1 MCLDRT
7 QHRPTLAAVSSPQS
21 SRRTRLIVR
30 VSAVAVFLVVL
41 MALLGLATRGD
52 GQGRQGMVEIA
63 AARPIWTATL
73 TGTTGDIAAV
83 WIWTPNATLRTN
95 LRVPAELR
103 SDQKTLLVQ
112 VRSEGNLALAMDVT
126 STNLHSAHVRIVAGT
141 GNSAEFISSYPF
153 RLLELGGFSAA
164 NLPSSVPF
172 GLTPVYERPWSAWPV
187 RFDAVT
193 NLPAGR

>member
-1 MCLDRT
+1 MRLDRT
-7 QHRPTLAAVSSPQS
+7 LHRPRLVAVSSPQG
-21 SRRTRLIVR
+21 SRRTSLIVR

-41 MALLGLATRGD
+41 MVLLGLATRD
-52 GQGRQGMVEIA
+52 KGQGRVEIA
-63 AARPIWTATL
+63 AARPVWTATL

-83 WIWTPNATLRTN
+83 WIWTRNATLRTN

-141 GNSAEFISSYPF
+141 SNSAEFISSYPF

-187 RFDAVT
+187 RYDAVT
-193 NLPAGR
+193 HLPAGR

>member
-1 MCLDRT
+1 MRLDRPL
-7 QHRPTLAAVSSPQS
+7 HRPTLAAVSSPKR
-21 SRRTRLIVR
+21 SRRTSLVVR
-30 VSAVAVFLVVL
+30 VCAVAVFLVVL
-41 MALLGLATRGD
+41 LGLLGLATRD
-52 GQGRQGMVEIA
+52 KGQGTVEIA
-63 AARPIWTATL
+63 SARPIWTATL

-83 WIWTPNATLRTN
+83 WIWTRNATLRTN

-112 VRSEGNLALAMDVT
+112 VRSEGNLALAMAVT
-126 STNLHSAHVRIVAGT
+126 GADLGSSHVRINAGT
-141 GNSAEFISSYPF
+141 SNSGEFISSYPF
-153 RLLELGGFSAA
+153 RLLGLGGFSAG

-193 NLPAGR
+193 NLPAGK

>member
-1 MCLDRT
+1 MRLDPT
-7 QHRPTLAAVSSPQS
+7 LHRPTLAVLSSTQA
-21 SRRTRLIVR
+21 SRRTSLIVQ

-41 MALLGLATRGD
+41 MVLLGLATRGN
-52 GQGRQGMVEIA
+52 GQGRVEIA
-63 AARPIWTATL
+63 AERPIWTATL

-103 SDQKTLLVQ
+103 SDRKTLLVQ
-112 VRSEGNLALAMDVT
+112 VRSEGNLASAMDVT
-126 STNLHSAHVRIVAGT
+126 STNLGSAHVQINAGT
-141 GNSAEFISSYPF
+141 SNSAYFTSSYPF
-153 RLLELGGFSAA
+153 RFLGLGGQWTA

-172 GLTPVYERPWSAWPV
+172 GLTPVYEWPWSTWPV

-193 NLPAGR
+193 HLPAGR

>member
-1 MCLDRT
+1 MRLDRT
-7 QHRPTLAAVSSPQS
+7 LHRPRLVAVSSPQG
-21 SRRTRLIVR
+21 SRRTSLIVR

-41 MALLGLATRGD
+41 MVLLGLATRD
-52 GQGRQGMVEIA
+52 KGQGRVEIA
-63 AARPIWTATL
+63 AARPVWTATL

-83 WIWTPNATLRTN
+83 WIWTRNATLRTN

-141 GNSAEFISSYPF
+141 SNSAEFISSYPF

-172 GLTPVYERPWSAWPV
+172 GLKPVYERPWSAWPV

-193 NLPAGR
+193 NLPAGK

>member
-1 MCLDRT
+1 M
-7 QHRPTLAAVSSPQS
+7 
-21 SRRTRLIVR
+21 
-30 VSAVAVFLVVL
+30 SAVAAFLVVL
-41 MALLGLATRGD
+41 VVLLGVATRD
-52 GQGRQGMVEIA
+52 QGQGRVEIA
-63 AARPIWTATL
+63 AARPTWTATL

-83 WIWTPNATLRTN
+83 WIWTRNATLRTN

-126 STNLHSAHVRIVAGT
+126 STDLGSSHVRIDAGT
-141 GNSAEFISSYPF
+141 SNSAYFTSSCPF
-153 RLLELGGFSAA
+153 RFLGLGGHSMA

-172 GLTPVYERPWSAWPV
+172 GLTPVYERPWSVNPV

-193 NLPAGR
+193 HLSAGR